1 MSSLSVGKK
10 NKTGDNWYTPK
21 SAFEDIAHLIPKDK
35 VIFECFY
42 GDGSSGKYLT
52 ELGFTVEHH
61 DIDFFEPTPFDY
73 DIIVSN
79 PPFSKKIAIFKHLA
93 KLDKPFILLVPVSI
107 LTKQYLK
114 KYFKD
119 KVQIIIPKSR
129 IHFLKN
135 GQAGTGCWFDTI
147 FICYKINLQRD
158 ITFL

>member
-1 MSSLSVGKK
+1 MASLTVGKK
-10 NKTGDNWYTPK
+10 NKTGDEWFTPK
-21 SAFEDIAHLIPKDK
+21 SAFQDIAHLISKDK
-35 VIFECFY
+35 VIWEPFY

-52 ELGFTVEHH
+52 ELGFEVIHEPL
-61 DIDFFEPTPFDY
+61 DFFEQTNFDY

-107 LTKQYLK
+107 ITKQYLK

-147 FICYKINLQRD
+147 FIAYRMNLEKD
-158 ITFL
+158 ITYL

>member
-1 MSSLSVGKK
+1 MASLSVGKK
-10 NKTGDNWYTPK
+10 NKTGDEWFTPK
-21 SAFEDIAHLIPKDK
+21 SAWESVAHLIRKDK
-35 VIFECFY
+35 VIYEPFY

-52 ELGFTVEHH
+52 ELGFEVIHKPL
-61 DIDFFEPTPFDY
+61 DFFEQTNFDY
-73 DIIVSN
+73 DVIVSN

-135 GQAGTGCWFDTI
+135 GLAGTGCWFDTI
-147 FICYKINLQRD
+147 FIAYRMNLEKD
-158 ITFL
+158 ITYL

>member
-1 MSSLSVGKK
+1 MASLSVGKK
-10 NKTGDNWYTPK
+10 NKTGDEWFTPK
-21 SAFEDIAHLIPKDK
+21 SAWESVAHLIRKDK
-35 VIFECFY
+35 VIYEPFY

-52 ELGFTVEHH
+52 ELGFEVIHKPL
-61 DIDFFEPTPFDY
+61 DFFEQTNFDY

-107 LTKQYLK
+107 ITKQYLK

-129 IHFLKN
+129 IHFLKH
-135 GQAGTGCWFDTI
+135 GHAGTGCWFDTI
-147 FICYKINLQRD
+147 FIAYRMNLEKD
-158 ITFL
+158 ITYL